1 MRSIETTEAEKQP
14 AIRNWNQALPI
25 QGSQTVRMQTK
36 LSVGPLLALVMVCAL
51 ALGACGGGGSTTVK
65 SIAIT
70 PTAISVPINTESDF
84 TATVTLTDS
93 STSTTTTV
101 TWEVNGIT
109 GGDLNTV
116 GSIVG
121 SSTSAL
127 VGVYTAPP
135 QVPTTSSGT
144 AEQVGQ
150 LNITAVAQQS
160 TSSTTTGTTGTV
172 TSNTAIVTI
181 SVGLGLAVT
190 PSAVTVPAGGTSQ
203 FTATFNSV
211 LDTTATWTATSA
223 DGGTIGTIDSTG
235 LFTAP
240 TFPPP
245 GGEVTI
251 TATHTSS
258 GVTTTVTAIA
268 TIVYSDRSLSGPYA
282 FSYTGND
289 QSGFL
294 AVAGSFVSD
303 GGGHIISGVED
314 FDSLLTGVSTQVPIS
329 GTYQV
334 GTDGRGTA
342 TLNTERGTNTL
353 RFVLTTN
360 QHAQLVRFDSNADGG
375 GTIDQ
380 QSLDALTGLP
390 SVVSG
395 SYVFAVLGADASFQP
410 LGMAG
415 AFTSNGL
422 GGIPSTDAILDVNDN
437 GISGSGVTVSDTTL
451 NGSYGFDATFPG
463 TGRGTLLLTSAT
475 TGSAAREY
483 AFYAVGTALNSSGA
497 SFVTQLRLVEID
509 GTASVA
515 GNVFS
520 ASTSAAGLAS
530 GNYVFASGGNSSAG
544 AYASGGVFVSN
555 GTGTITSGIF
565 DSNRAGTYN
574 NGPAIISCGYAVD
587 ATTGRIDLRLFTGS
601 GTCPTGPSSSVSEFA
616 VYPTSQGSD
625 LMLELDS
632 AAVSAGVAHE
642 QCSAESAG
650 CASTTP
656 SLVAGS
662 FALGL
667 TGQGIFHNSTGSYQP
682 DLSGQV
688 TLSGTSVSSGNL
700 DINNFSAVFTAD
712 PIASTGSSV
721 TAPASTGRGTAV
733 LALSNPTATYNL
745 IYYLIDDDTALL
757 FGQSGSPVA
766 IGNLARQF

>member
-1 MRSIETTEAEKQP
+1 
-14 AIRNWNQALPI
+14 
-25 QGSQTVRMQTK
+25 MQTK

-93 STSTTTTV
+93 SNSTSTTV
-101 TWEVNGIT
+101 TWEVNGIA

-116 GSIVG
+116 GSILG

-127 VGVYTAPP
+127 VGLYTAPP

-150 LNITAVAQQS
+150 VNITAVAQQS

-172 TSNTAIVTI
+172 TSNIAIVTI

-190 PSAVTVPAGGTSQ
+190 PSALTVPAGGTSQ
-203 FTATFNSV
+203 LTATFNSV

-223 DGGTIGTIDSTG
+223 NGGNIGTIDSTG

-240 TFPPP
+240 AFPPP
-245 GGEVTI
+245 GGAVTI

-268 TIVYSDRSLSGPYA
+268 TIVYSDRSLSGPYS

-294 AVAGSFVSD
+294 AAAGSFVSD

-314 FDSLLTGVSTQVPIS
+314 FDSFLTGVSTQVPIS

-342 TLNTERGTNTL
+342 TLNTGRGTNTL

-360 QHAQLVRFDSNADGG
+360 QHAQLVRFDNNANGG

-395 SYVFAVLGADASFQP
+395 SYVFAVLGANASFQP

-415 AFTSNGL
+415 AFTANGL

-437 GISGSGVTVSDTTL
+437 GGVTVGDATL
-451 NGSYGFDATFPG
+451 NGSYGFDSTFPG

-475 TGSAAREY
+475 TGSTARLY
-483 AFYAVGTALNSSGA
+483 AFYVVGTAMNSSGA

-530 GNYVFASGGNSSAG
+530 GNYVFTSGGNSSAG

-565 DSNRAGTYN
+565 DSNNAGTYN
-574 NGPAIISCGYAVD
+574 NGPAIVSCGYTVN
-587 ATTGRIDLRLFTGS
+587 ATTGRVDLRLFTGS
-601 GTCPTGPSSSVSEFA
+601 GACPTGPSSSVSEFA

-632 AAVSAGVAHE
+632 AAVSAGVAYE
-642 QCSAESAG
+642 QCSTESAG

-667 TGQGIFHNSTGSYQP
+667 TGQGIFHNSTGNYQP

-688 TLSGTSVSSGNL
+688 TLSGTTVTSGNL
-700 DINNFSAVFTAD
+700 DINNFSAVFASD

-721 TAPASTGRGTAV
+721 TAPGSTGSGPAV

-745 IYYLIDDDTALL
+745 IYYLIDDDRALL

-766 IGNLARQF
+766 IGSFARQF